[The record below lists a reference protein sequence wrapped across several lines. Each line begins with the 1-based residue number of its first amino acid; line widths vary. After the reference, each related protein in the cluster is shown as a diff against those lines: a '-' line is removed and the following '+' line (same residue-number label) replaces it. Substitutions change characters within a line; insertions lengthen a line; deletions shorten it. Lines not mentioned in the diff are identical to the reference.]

1 MGRKAVTYLLFYLAV
16 LFTALLLV
24 AALLSRR
31 ASFVEPCEGKFWV
44 TMAMLMPVFLAANL
58 ALFVWWLVRRRW
70 VVSLMPAAALVLNM
84 GYIASML
91 QLPDYRG
98 RNTEHDLRV
107 ATLNTNGFR
116 RMGDTAVSAAAIARM
131 ADDEKID
138 VLCMQEF
145 VETRAFPADSIGK
158 LFAPR
163 MPFFVRE
170 EGQAVVSRYPI
181 LRHDYVRFPQTNNDY
196 MWADL
201 LVGEDTVRLFSVHL
215 QTSGITA
222 LRNRFRKDYNRDI
235 PVDVMFGELDRNS
248 RIRTGQVKHI
258 RAVIDSTHYPV
269 ILAGDFNDM
278 PSSYTYRRM
287 KGDLTDGFRAVG
299 NGYGGT
305 FRYIG
310 GLLRI
315 DYIFYGD
322 AFAGVRYY
330 TPEAD
335 VSDHKAVVADLNR
348 KR

>member
-1 MGRKAVTYLLFYLAV
+1 MGRKAVTYLSHFLAV
-16 LFTALLLV
+16 VFTALLLA
-24 AALLSRR
+24 AALVSRH
-31 ASFVEPCEGKFWV
+31 ASFVEPCAGKFWA
-44 TMAMLMPVFLAANL
+44 TMAMLLPVFLAANL
-58 ALFVWWLVRRRW
+58 MLFIWWLVRRRW

-84 GYIASML
+84 GYIASMI
-91 QLPDYRG
+91 QLPDYRVVDG
-98 RNTEHDLRV
+98 EYDLRV

-131 ADDEKID
+131 AADERID
-138 VLCMQEF
+138 VLCLQEF

-163 MPFFVRE
+163 MPYFVRD
-170 EGQAVVSRYPI
+170 EGQAIVSRFPI
-181 LRHDYVRFPQTNNDY
+181 LDHRYVQFPDTKNDY

-201 LVGEDTVRLFSVHL
+201 LIDEDTVRLFSVHL

-222 LRNRFRKDYNRDI
+222 LRRRFRKDYNRDI
-235 PVDVMFGELDRNS
+235 PVDIMFGELDRNS

-278 PSSYTYRRM
+278 PSSYTYRQM

-299 NGYGGT
+299 SGYGGT

-315 DYIFYGD
+315 DYVFYD
-322 AFAGVRYY
+322 DHFAGVRYY
-330 TPEAD
+330 SPGAD
-335 VSDHKAVVADLNR
+335 VSDHKAVVAELNKIR
-348 KR
+348 